1 MSKAK
6 ELLQRFNEG
15 KQVAEANAKDLYT
28 KAQKDLMSVI
38 KSLHQAKS
46 QDKDFAT
53 KIHDQLVDIYDKIT
67 DQKAKV

>member
-38 KSLHQAKS
+38 KLLHQAKA

-53 KIHDQLVDIYDKIT
+53 KIHDQLIDIYDKIT